1 MKILL
6 SFRSERNNIYLGR
19 GGIYPA
25 LQRLVQK
32 MGHLEFLSISNKS
45 FYQKMC
51 IYFLA
56 PYIFEKIILI

>member
-25 LQRLVQK
+25 LQGLVQK

-45 FYQKMC
+45 FNQKMC